1 MATSELTPRS
11 PGWLVR
17 SFSRGVQARLDR
29 CAARFTPRS
38 LMGRATRAIA
48 RTWVTAWWIAVTAV
62 AASVAWA
69 ATSLT
74 GIANPVPG
82 AVAAVLTVAL
92 SANRSL
98 KTGVSL
104 VVATAAAL
112 MIAFGLYQVWG
123 IHVWTA
129 GVLVAVSL
137 VIGRAMRL
145 GVDGAL
151 QIPATALFVYVLGD
165 GLTDDVIIHRIAA
178 TLLGVVV
185 GLVFSFIAHP
195 ETPDQRITER
205 LSELNTRLAGVLT
218 DIGMHSAKG
227 CTRRQAAQWLTE
239 CRTLAVD
246 VRRLGETLD
255 DLALGS
261 RVTVASSRAHRSKN
275 QAIRDQYTVLQQTTG
290 QVNDIARGLF
300 DATSRGDVLVP
311 EGISAMLASTGAA
324 LTVHASSLATSIEQ
338 GGDPPTGV
346 IHALDAVVA
355 DRSRSVQ
362 DLKNM
367 DDTGALLL
375 GGAIVTEVDRL
386 LDELRRSGD
395 GASAQ

>member
-1 MATSELTPRS
+1 MTTSELTPRS

-38 LMGRATRAIA
+38 LMGKATRAVA

-69 ATSLT
+69 VASLS
-74 GIANPVPG
+74 GIASPVPG

-92 SANRSL
+92 SANRSM

-185 GLVFSFIAHP
+185 GLLFSFIAHP
-195 ETPDQRITER
+195 ETPDQRITEQ
-205 LSELNTRLAGVLT
+205 LSELNTRLASVLT
-218 DIGMHSAKG
+218 EIGMQSANG

-261 RVTVASSRAHRSKN
+261 RVTVPTSRAHRSKN

-300 DATSRGDVLVP
+300 DATSRGDVVMP
-311 EGISAMLASTGAA
+311 AGISAMLASTGAA
-324 LTVHASSLATSIEQ
+324 LTVHASTLATSIDQ

-346 IHALDAVVA
+346 MHALDAVVA

-386 LDELRRSGD
+386 LDELRRSGE
-395 GASAQ
+395 SATR

>member
-1 MATSELTPRS
+1 MTTSELTPRS

-38 LMGRATRAIA
+38 LMGKATRAVA

-69 ATSLT
+69 VASLS
-74 GIANPVPG
+74 GISNPVPG

-92 SANRSL
+92 SANRSM

-185 GLVFSFIAHP
+185 GLLFSFIAHP
-195 ETPDQRITER
+195 ETPDQRITEQ
-205 LSELNTRLAGVLT
+205 LSELNTRLASVLT
-218 DIGMHSAKG
+218 EIGMQSANG

-261 RVTVASSRAHRSKN
+261 RVTVPTSRAHRSKN

-300 DATSRGDVLVP
+300 DATSRGDVVMP
-311 EGISAMLASTGAA
+311 AGISAMLASTGAA
-324 LTVHASSLATSIEQ
+324 LTVHASTLATSIDQ

-346 IHALDAVVA
+346 MHALDAVVA

-386 LDELRRSGD
+386 LDELRRSGE
-395 GASAQ
+395 SATP

>member
-1 MATSELTPRS
+1 MTTSELTPRS

-38 LMGRATRAIA
+38 LMGKATRAVA

-69 ATSLT
+69 VASLS
-74 GIANPVPG
+74 GIASPVPG

-92 SANRSL
+92 SANRSM

-185 GLVFSFIAHP
+185 GLLFSFIAHP
-195 ETPDQRITER
+195 ETPDQRITEQ
-205 LSELNTRLAGVLT
+205 LSELNTRLASVLT
-218 DIGMHSAKG
+218 EIGMQSANG

-261 RVTVASSRAHRSKN
+261 RVTVPTSRAHRSKN

-300 DATSRGDVLVP
+300 DATSRGDVVMP
-311 EGISAMLASTGAA
+311 AGISAMLASTGAA
-324 LTVHASSLATSIEQ
+324 LTVHASTLATSIDQ

-346 IHALDAVVA
+346 MHALDAVVA

-386 LDELRRSGD
+386 LDELRRSGE
-395 GASAQ
+395 SARP